1 MGEAG
6 QLVLSVKHMAKGM
19 CLDV

>member
-6 QLVLSVKHMAKGM
+6 QLLLSVKHMAKGM